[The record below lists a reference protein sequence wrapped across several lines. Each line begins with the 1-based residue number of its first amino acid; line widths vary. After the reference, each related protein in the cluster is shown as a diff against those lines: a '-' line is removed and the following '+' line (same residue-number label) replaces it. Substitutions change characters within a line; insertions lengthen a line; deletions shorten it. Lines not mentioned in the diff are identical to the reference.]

1 MKNPFDPFGVF
12 GEWKG
17 QEPDDVYESWETTT
31 LQEILSDSQ
40 EQIDNV
46 ITDAAWTGILK
57 ERQRCLDIIHNELKS
72 WEDVD
77 RVVQLIQGSENE

>member
-17 QEPDDVYESWETTT
+17 QEPEDEYESWETTT
-31 LQEILSDSQ
+31 LQEILADSQ

-46 ITDAAWTGILK
+46 ITDAAWAGMLK
-57 ERQRCLDIIHNELKS
+57 ERQRCLDIIRSELRTL
-72 WEDVD
+72 EDVD
-77 RVVQLIQGSENE
+77 RVVQLIQGSEDE